1 MQDMVGKGENR
12 DTTSPQAG
20 TFPTLRHLFSF
31 SLPDERRQMAKSAR
45 SRRASGTIA
54 IRPMNLSDVPEL
66 LCLMRALV
74 HFERG
79 QNFNL
84 TESELL
90 RRGFGKQPEFGAYVA
105 DAGSGSLVGMAVY
118 YEIPFMHTLQPLL
131 MMKWLYVD
139 PEYRGERIGQRLMR
153 QMALHAHSTGHER
166 FYWFV
171 LNDNVPAQSFYRRL
185 GAAEDAEW
193 RRWVMPTDALS
204 RLAES
209 AE

>member
-1 MQDMVGKGENR
+1 MSE
-12 DTTSPQAG
+12 
-20 TFPTLRHLFSF
+20 
-31 SLPDERRQMAKSAR
+31 
-45 SRRASGTIA
+45 
-54 IRPMNLSDVPEL
+54 SDAPEL
-66 LCLMRALV
+66 LRLMRALV

-90 RRGFGKQPEFGAYVA
+90 RRGFGKPPEFGAYVA
-105 DAGSGSLVGMAVY
+105 DAGSGALVGMAIH

-139 PEYRGERIGQRLMR
+139 PEHRGGRVGQRLMQ
-153 QMALHAHSTGHER
+153 QMALHARSTGHER

-171 LNDNVPAQSFYRRL
+171 LNDNEPAQSFYRRL
-185 GAAEDAEW
+185 GATEDSEW
-193 RRWVMPTDALS
+193 RRWIMPADALS
-204 RLAES
+204 RMAES